1 MNRTIKTSLCAAIA
15 ACATVVISAQPPA
28 SQPPTSQPPTSQ
40 PPTSQPPTPQ
50 PPASQPPS
58 PQTPAPPSTA
68 PSSEKTVTI
77 TGCLKEAPSS
87 GAPSSTAAAPTTPP
101 AASAGDTGA
110 GPNYILTNAT
120 TSTGSASAAGTAGT
134 TGTTGGTTAGTTGST
149 DTKSSGS
156 GQTYKLVAN
165 PTALTPHVGKKLE
178 LTGTLEGQSSAA
190 PATTTGSD
198 ANALMNAPTLRVT
211 GGKIIAPSCQE

>member
-1 MNRTIKTSLCAAIA
+1 MKRTIKTSLYAAIA
-15 ACATVVISAQPPA
+15 ACATVAVTAQTPA

-40 PPTSQPPTPQ
+40 PPTAQPPTAQ
-50 PPASQPPS
+50 PPASQPPA
-58 PQTPAPPSTA
+58 PQTPAPQTTA

-77 TGCLKEAPSS
+77 IGCLKEAPSS

-101 AASAGDTGA
+101 PASAGDTGA

-120 TSTGSASAAGTAGT
+120 TSTGSAGT
-134 TGTTGGTTAGTTGST
+134 TGTTGTTPGTTAGTTGST
-149 DTKSSGS
+149 TDTKSSSGS

-178 LTGTLEGQSSAA
+178 LTGTLEGPGSAA
-190 PATTTGSD
+190 PTSTTGSG

-211 GGKIIAPSCQE
+211 GGKIIAPSCEE